1 MTRPGHV
8 PITRMRF
15 RGRGPTLR
23 AMCAVFRSRP
33 GIGLS
38 AADIAHDGKLEFRDV
53 HQRLADTPELF
64 VRLPRQADGNV
75 KYRLASGLHG
85 LGAEEIARFI
95 AHETRIE
102 SRIAGI
108 ILAALALVISITLTM
123 SLAY

>member
-23 AMCAVFRSRP
+23 AMCAVFRTRP
-33 GIGLS
+33 GVGLS
-38 AADIAHDGKLEFRDV
+38 AVEIAHEGKLDFRDV

-75 KYRLASGLHG
+75 KYRLASSLHA
-85 LGAEEIARFI
+85 LGAEDISRFI
-95 AHETRIE
+95 DRETRIE
-102 SRIAGI
+102 SRIAAI
-108 ILAALALVISITLTM
+108 ILAVFALVISVTLAL
-123 SLAY
+123 SLKY